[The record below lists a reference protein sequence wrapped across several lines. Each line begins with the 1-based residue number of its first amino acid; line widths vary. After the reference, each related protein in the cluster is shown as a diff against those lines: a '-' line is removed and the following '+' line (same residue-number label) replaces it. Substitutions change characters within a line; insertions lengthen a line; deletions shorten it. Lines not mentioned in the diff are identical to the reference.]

1 MFNLLIQQED
11 NVLINEKFDT
21 FESLKQY
28 LIEKGADLLSAS
40 NGKESDHESSNFDK
54 VENLDDIKDIFR
66 EYNNENWTASIS
78 RDE

>member
-1 MFNLLIQQED
+1 MFNLLIQKQD
-11 NVLINEKFDT
+11 DVLINEKFDT

-28 LIEKGADLLSAS
+28 LVEKGAELLSSS
-40 NGKESDHESSNFDK
+40 NGNDSNQESPNFDN
-54 VENLDDIKDIFR
+54 VGNLDDIKDIFR

>member
-1 MFNLLIQQED
+1 MFNLLIQKQD
-11 NVLINEKFDT
+11 DVLINEKFDT

-28 LIEKGADLLSAS
+28 LVEKGAELLSSS
-40 NGKESDHESSNFDK
+40 NGNDSNQESPNFDN
-54 VENLDDIKDIFR
+54 VDNLDDIKDIFR